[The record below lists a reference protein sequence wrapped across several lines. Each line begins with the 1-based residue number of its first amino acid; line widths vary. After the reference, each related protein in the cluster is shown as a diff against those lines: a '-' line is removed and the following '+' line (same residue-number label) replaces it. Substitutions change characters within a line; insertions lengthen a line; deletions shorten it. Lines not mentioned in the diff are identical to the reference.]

1 MKSFNTT
8 VRKAALGLGL
18 LLIAT
23 SAHAQA
29 TRTWVSGVGD
39 DVNPCSRTAP
49 CKTFAGAISKTAAK
63 GVISVLDPGGF
74 GTVTITKSITI
85 DGGGIHGSILSTG
98 APAGVIVNAGAA
110 DVVRLRNFSIDG
122 STTGVD
128 GIRFLAGGTLIVE
141 NVRINDVSAD
151 GIKFSPSGNSRLV
164 VTDTHIGNAAGS
176 AIHSIPGAVG
186 TAVVSVQNVRVY
198 ASGFGIKAE
207 DRTNQMS
214 VRDSF
219 IGNNL
224 NSGVQAQSTSA
235 VVSMNVDNC
244 HISNNGL
251 GNAGAAGIKA
261 KGAAATI
268 NISENLVTGNPNG
281 LGPET
286 GGAIVS
292 FGSNRV
298 VFNTVNGNAT
308 GNITTR

>member
-1 MKSFNTT
+1 MKKM
-8 VRKAALGLGL
+8 RLALNVVAILVVGLFCNSL
-18 LLIAT
+18 AQ
-23 SAHAQA
+23 AQA

-39 DVNPCSRTAP
+39 DANPCSRTAP

-74 GTVTITKSITI
+74 GAVTITKAITI
-85 DGGGIHGSILSTG
+85 DGGGVIGSILASGTT
-98 APAGVIVNAGAA
+98 GVIVNAGAT
-110 DVVRLRNFSIDG
+110 DVVRLRNISIDG
-122 STTGVD
+122 ASTGIDGV
-128 GIRFLAGGTLIVE
+128 RFAAGGTLIIE
-141 NVRINDVSAD
+141 NVRINDFTAD
-151 GIKFSPSGNSRLV
+151 GVKFQPSGNSRLV
-164 VTDTHIGNAAGS
+164 ITDSHISNVA
-176 AIHSIPGAVG
+176 G
-186 TAVVSVQNVRVY
+186 TAVHTVPGVAGTAVASLQNVRLY
-198 ASGFGIKAE
+198 ESGFGVKAE

-214 VRDSF
+214 IRDSF

-224 NSGVQAQSTSA
+224 NSGVQAQSASA
-235 VVSMNVDNC
+235 PVSMNVDNC

-251 GNAGAAGIKA
+251 TNAAAAGIKA

-286 GGAIVS
+286 GGQIVS

-298 VFNTVNGNAT
+298 VFNTVNGNET